1 MGDVE
6 VVRLLVTHLRTV
18 KNEEVII
25 SNSTILGS
33 EIINYSSLARE
44 RGLIL
49 HTMVGIGYDIPGG
62 RSMAML
68 LEAAAP
74 THSNSRMS
82 SNCVWSGRSFDTRA
96 CEDLGPS
103 VSGFIRSGG
112 WLNPQAPFLSPPDTS
127 PVPTVL
133 CLKQSS

>member
-25 SNSTILGS
+25 SNSTILRS

-68 LEAAAP
+68 LEAALTPIAGCP
-74 THSNSRMS
+74 QIA
-82 SNCVWSGRSFDTRA
+82 SGLVGVLIRGHAKIWADPSADSFARA
-96 CEDLGPS
+96 VGSTLKLLFYPHQILLQCRLCS
-103 VSGFIRSGG
+103 V
-112 WLNPQAPFLSPPDTS
+112 
-127 PVPTVL
+127 
-133 CLKQSS
+133 

>member
-18 KNEEVII
+18 KNEGVII

-62 RSMAML
+62 RWMAML
-68 LEAAAP
+68 L
-74 THSNSRMS
+74 
-82 SNCVWSGRSFDTRA
+82 
-96 CEDLGPS
+96 
-103 VSGFIRSGG
+103 
-112 WLNPQAPFLSPPDTS
+112 
-127 PVPTVL
+127 
-133 CLKQSS
+133 